1 MNNIALFSLIPFI
14 MMGISLLISGL
25 VIYAL
30 LSLAQ
35 SNRQQAESLKEIE
48 RTLKHMTNV
57 KD

>member
-1 MNNIALFSLIPFI
+1 MYLISFLPIVMFSLSVLIL
-14 MMGISLLISGL
+14 GI

-35 SNRQQAESLKEIE
+35 SNRQQADALREIE
-48 RTLKHMTNV
+48 RTLKRMTNV

>member
-1 MNNIALFSLIPFI
+1 MTNIYWFSLIPFI
-14 MMGISLLISGL
+14 MMGLSLVAAGL
-25 VIYAL
+25 VVYAL

-48 RTLKHMTNV
+48 RTLKRMANV

>member
-1 MNNIALFSLIPFI
+1 MTNIYWFSLIPFI
-14 MMGISLLISGL
+14 MMGLSLVAAGL
-25 VIYAL
+25 VVYAL